1 MGVYRFGLYRVRGQK
16 LTRVLFDE
24 FVDVGVLRYI
34 SDGIGQYIVNRI
46 GDIFVGG
53 LERIFNVVVGTIV
66 FGYFVVILRGSDD
79 GDIRFGRDVVAYV
92 VLGYV
97 SIQLVNDD
105 LQINRVIRIN
115 YVITR
120 GYLFF
125 QYFLQQETQ
134 IAGGGQGNDLIIA
147 GDFCQRL
154 IGTLIGII
162 NVYGDVYQVW
172 ILLWQCNR
180 RGNFNSCWRFCVFCK
195 YKQSN

>member
-1 MGVYRFGLYRVRGQK
+1 MC
-16 LTRVLFDE
+16 VLFDE

-34 SDGIGQYIVNRI
+34 SDGIGQYIVNCI

-53 LERIFNVVVGTIV
+53 LECIFNVVVGMIV
-66 FGYFVVILRGSDD
+66 FGYFVVILCGSDD
-79 GDIRFGRDVVAYV
+79 GDICFGCDVVVYV

-105 LQINRVIRIN
+105 LQINWVIWIN
-115 YVITR
+115 YVIMC

-125 QYFLQQETQ
+125 QYFLQQEMQ
-134 IAGGGQGNDLIIA
+134 IVGGGQGNDLIIV

-154 IGTLIGII
+154 IGMLIGII

-172 ILLWQCNR
+172 ILLWQCNCW
-180 RGNFNSCWRFCVFCK
+180 GNFNSCWWFCVFCK